1 MDISLEN
8 KDALNAVVKVDI
20 AKEDYSEKVDSV
32 LNNYRKT
39 ADIPG
44 FRKGMVPK
52 GMVKKQY
59 GQAVLVDEVNKLL
72 QESLNNYITEQKL
85 DILGNPLPVQ
95 QDDFDWNTGNYSF
108 EFELGLAPEF
118 ELSLDNKESI
128 THYIVT
134 ADEEMI
140 DSQIEM
146 IQKQYG
152 KIVSQEEVKEGFTI
166 EGVFHNEEEG
176 IEHNASFTID
186 EIDGKTNEKLILGAK
201 TGEQITVKTNKLFKD
216 AETLAS
222 KLGIDAERAEDLKV
236 ELTLTIN
243 EINENVPAELN
254 QELFDKYF
262 GEGEVSSEKE
272 LRERIAKDSEQTFSQ
287 QGDQQLLND
296 ITEYLIDSVD
306 FDLPSEFLVK
316 WLQTQGEQKMTEEE
330 AKEELENSIKGLKYQ
345 LIEGKIMKEH
355 DLQVSQ
361 EDLKTMAIDR
371 IKAQMAQFGQANL
384 PDEQLEDI
392 AKRVLS
398 NEDEARKMAEQA
410 MSQKLLDFYKEKM
423 NLKEEKLTYKAFID
437 KTQK

>member
-32 LNNYRKT
+32 LDNYRKT
-39 ADIPG
+39 ANIPG

-52 GMVKKQY
+52 GMIKKQY
-59 GQAVLVDEVNKLL
+59 GQAVLVDEVNRLL
-72 QESLNNYITEQKL
+72 QDSLNNYITEQKL

-95 QDDFDWNTGNYSF
+95 QDSFDWNTENYSF

-118 ELSLDNKESI
+118 ELSLDNKEPI

-134 ADEEMI
+134 ADDEMI
-140 DSQIEM
+140 DNQVKM

-152 KIVSQEEVKEGFTI
+152 KIISQNEVKEGYTI

-176 IEHNASFTID
+176 IEHNTSFNID
-186 EIDGKTNEKLILGAK
+186 EVDGKTNAKQILGAK
-201 TGEQITVKTNKLFKD
+201 TGEQVTVKTNKLFKD
-216 AETLAS
+216 DETLAS
-222 KLGIDAERAEDLKV
+222 KLGIDAEKAEDLKV

-243 EINENVPAELN
+243 EINENIPAELN

-262 GEGEVSSEKE
+262 GEGEITSEKE
-272 LRERIAKDSEQTFSQ
+272 MREKIAKDSEQTFAQ

-296 ITEYLIDSVD
+296 ITEHLIGSVD
-306 FDLPSEFLVK
+306 FDLPSEFLIK

-330 AKEELENSIKGLKYQ
+330 AREEFENSKKGLKYQ
-345 LIEGKIMKEH
+345 LIEGKIIKAN
-355 DLQVSQ
+355 DLEVSQ
-361 EDLKTMAIDR
+361 EDLKAMAIDR

-384 PDEQLEDI
+384 PDDQLEDI
-392 AKRVLS
+392 AMRVLS
-398 NEDEARKMAEQA
+398 NQDEARKMAEQA

-423 NLKEEKLTYKAFID
+423 NLKEEKVTYKEFID
-437 KTQK
+437 KVYK